1 MLASGMVTDLN
12 VRALPADAL
21 IYAIRCCC
29 FFCLFI
35 CCCYYCWC
43 SCLSLLSADRM
54 KTRRIFCFIFFDAAF
69 VDSRSF
75 IRSVHIFILFLF
87 AFVLLMLLL
96 LGVCVCVFLLSFYL
110 PTKLFLHSAR
120 RSLFYMSK
128 HWRINLKDFIL
139 VSESYYVFAHAANLF
154 AIIITLDRF

>member
-1 MLASGMVTDLN
+1 MKLATFIAGFRHGDWFKRTRPACRRIDLCYS
-12 VRALPADAL
+12 LL
-21 IYAIRCCC
+21 LL
-29 FFCLFI
+29 FCLFI

-75 IRSVHIFILFLF
+75 IRSVHIFIYFLF

-96 LGVCVCVFLLSFYL
+96 LGVCVCVCFFFSRFISPQNSFCIARASIS
-110 PTKLFLHSAR
+110 FLH
-120 RSLFYMSK
+120 
-128 HWRINLKDFIL
+128 
-139 VSESYYVFAHAANLF
+139 V
-154 AIIITLDRF
+154 